1 MKVCLVCKINFT
13 KTTNSSRICLLLYMS
28 NKLSDKEFIQKYAKE
43 QYERY
48 PEILEREQKL
58 SYDLEKMMMKRQN
71 TINLE
76 AKKQD
81 KPCISSSSSC
91 SAD

>member
-1 MKVCLVCKINFT
+1 
-13 KTTNSSRICLLLYMS
+13 MS
-28 NKLSDKEFIQKYAKE
+28 NKLSDKEFMQKYAKE
-43 QYERY
+43 QYECY

-58 SYDLEKMMMKRQN
+58 SYELEKMMKRQN